1 MNFCGDQTSFNRL
14 VEAAKGTAMSDSR
27 LIAFCIGLDIAV
39 TAEASALF
47 SRYAVETVAL
57 ASWEALLARAD
68 ITRAGCILASLDSHT
83 DFSVVQ
89 ALAEL
94 QNRSPL
100 STIFLAASPTTRL
113 VVQLLRMGAV
123 EILDWP
129 VEVSRLE
136 SVVAEGCR
144 DSIARQTEAA
154 QSNALAVRVS
164 QLRREELDVLDLMLR
179 GKLNKNI
186 ASTLNIALR
195 TVEARRKRIFTKLGT
210 RSVAEIAVIMRQF
223 GESVPRRPHFLS
235 RLANNSSVQASVQ
248 LRKLV

>member
-1 MNFCGDQTSFNRL
+1 
-14 VEAAKGTAMSDSR
+14 MSDSR
-27 LIAFCIGLDIAV
+27 LVAFCIGLDIAV
-39 TAEASALF
+39 SAEATSLF
-47 SRYAVETVAL
+47 SRYAVDMVPL

-68 ITRAGCILASLDSHT
+68 VTRAGCILATLNSQSDSG
-83 DFSVVQ
+83 VVQ
-89 ALAEL
+89 AIADL

-100 STIFLAASPTTRL
+100 STIFLAASPATRL
-113 VVQLLRMGAV
+113 IVQLLRMAPV
-123 EILDWP
+123 EVLDWP
-129 VEVSRLE
+129 VEAHRLE
-136 SVVAEGCR
+136 SVVAEACR

-154 QSNALAVRVS
+154 QSNAMAVRVS

-223 GESVPRRPHFLS
+223 REGAPRKPHFLS
-235 RLANNSSVQASVQ
+235 RQATTPSAQPVVTQ
-248 LRKLV
+248 RKFV

>member
-1 MNFCGDQTSFNRL
+1 
-14 VEAAKGTAMSDSR
+14 MSDTR
-27 LIAFCIGLDIAV
+27 LIAFCIGLDIAAS
-39 TAEASALF
+39 AEASALF
-47 SRYAVETVAL
+47 SRYAVETVSL
-57 ASWEALLARAD
+57 ASWESLLARAD
-68 ITRAGCILASLDSHT
+68 VTRAGCILASLDAHT
-83 DFSVVQ
+83 DFGVVQ

-100 STIFLAASPTTRL
+100 STIFLASSPTTRL
-113 VVQLLRMGAV
+113 VVQLLRIGPV

-129 VEVSRLE
+129 VEASRLE
-136 SVVAEGCR
+136 SVVAEACR
-144 DSIARQTEAA
+144 NSIARQTEAA

-164 QLRREELDVLDLMLR
+164 QLRREELDVLELMLR

-223 GESVPRRPHFLS
+223 GEGAPRKPHFLS
-235 RLANNSSVQASVQ
+235 RPAYNTSAQASVPQ
-248 LRKLV
+248 RKVI